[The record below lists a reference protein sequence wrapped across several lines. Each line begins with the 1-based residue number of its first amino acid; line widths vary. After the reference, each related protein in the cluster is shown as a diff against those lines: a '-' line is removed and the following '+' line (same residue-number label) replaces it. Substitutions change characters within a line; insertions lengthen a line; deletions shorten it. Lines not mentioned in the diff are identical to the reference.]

1 MAIRRY
7 QREVDQFDQ
16 ALAGFLGVNRTD
28 LRCLDFL
35 VEAPRSARDLARA
48 TGLTPSAITTAI
60 DRLEHLGY
68 VERTRGAVDRRR
80 ILVEPTTEVLRRLD
94 VALSGYA
101 GEAAADTA
109 AYSANE
115 VALLVTFFE
124 QGSARRTRHAARL
137 RELTHER

>member
-1 MAIRRY
+1 MWSAPAAPWT
-7 QREVDQFDQ
+7 V
-16 ALAGFLGVNRTD
+16 AGFWSSR
-28 LRCLDFL
+28 
-35 VEAPRSARDLARA
+35 P
-48 TGLTPSAITTAI
+48 
-60 DRLEHLGY
+60 
-68 VERTRGAVDRRR
+68 
-80 ILVEPTTEVLRRLD
+80 TEVLRRLD